1 MRKESSV
8 GSAQFGLLSKL
19 QDQLMFLSKFEAELL
34 GHIHGSKE
42 LFPTSIGKILG
53 DIANE

>member
-8 GSAQFGLLSKL
+8 GSAKFGLLSKL

-42 LFPTSIGKILG
+42 LVP
-53 DIANE
+53 